1 MLQAQTFHTLNSKGL
16 TDITIQQSSTTDYQP
31 IKEMIRS
38 ALILGLITILPF
50 VSASSKDHINT
61 NYRNNES
68 FTYFHNGK
76 LRDCKYIGFRQYIRE
91 RLCTEEVVYEN
102 CPLSCGRYCFNDPNF
117 QFKKKSGKGKAS
129 CQWIEKK
136 QARKDRYCDKP
147 VSPIQSHSDYQGKVK
162 VRYACPKAC
171 GYCDTYSPEIKPAS
185 YM

>member
-1 MLQAQTFHTLNSKGL
+1 
-16 TDITIQQSSTTDYQP
+16 
-31 IKEMIRS
+31 MIRS

-61 NYRNNES
+61 NYRNNEN
-68 FTYFHNGK
+68 FTYFHGGK
-76 LRDCKYIGFRQYIRE
+76 LRDCKNIGFRQYIRE

-129 CQWIEKK
+129 CKWIEKK
-136 QARKDRYCDKP
+136 QARKDRYCDKT
-147 VSPIQSHSDYQGKVK
+147 VSPIQSHSDYQGKVM

-185 YM
+185 YL